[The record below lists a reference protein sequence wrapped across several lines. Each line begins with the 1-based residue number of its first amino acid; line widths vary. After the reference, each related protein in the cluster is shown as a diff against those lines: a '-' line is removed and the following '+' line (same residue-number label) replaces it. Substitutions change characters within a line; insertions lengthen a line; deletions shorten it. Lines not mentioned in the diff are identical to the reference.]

1 MNHAFLIQCHTSPL
15 LIGLLINKL
24 KASNHFFFIHVDGKT
39 KNYDEFLKYKSENV
53 FFTHKRYKV
62 NWGAEEQIY
71 LTLELLSLASQSNID
86 FEYYHLI
93 SGQDL
98 PIVSN
103 VVFDDFFDSAAKHKF
118 SFMELDVKTKIEDRF
133 MLFHC
138 NKICN
143 VRQSAFGHFW
153 EEKVVNLQRRVSRYV
168 HFRMKFRLQPFKGN
182 NWWSLNHMVVDYI
195 MNYCKQHPE
204 YIQRFLFTSCCDE
217 VFFHTIVFN
226 SPLRSSIVLDD
237 LRYVDWTAS
246 YEGESLPRILKEI
259 DYSKIIK
266 SKKLFMRKIDLSLSS
281 SLINKIYK

>member
-1 MNHAFLIQCHTSPL
+1 MNHAFLIQCHPSPQLVEL
-15 LIGLLINKL
+15 LIKRLR
-24 KASNHFFFIHVDGKT
+24 ARNHYFFIHVDGKT
-39 KNYDEFLKYKSENV
+39 KNYEDFLKLKSDKV
-53 FFTHKRYKV
+53 FFSRKRFKV

-71 LTLELLSLASQSNID
+71 LTLELLNLASQSCID

-103 VVFDDFFDSAAKHKF
+103 LAFDDFFEIAAKHNL
-118 SFMELDVKTKIEDRF
+118 SFMELDEKTKIEDRF

-138 NKICN
+138 NKFCN
-143 VRQSAFGHFW
+143 VRKSTLGHFW
-153 EEKVVNLQRRVSRYV
+153 EEKVVNWQRKLSRYI
-168 HFRMKFRLQPFKGN
+168 HFRTRFLLQPFKGN
-182 NWWSLNHMVVDYI
+182 NWWSLNHKVIAYI
-195 MNYCKQHPE
+195 IHYCKQHPE
-204 YIQRFLFTSCCDE
+204 YIRRFRFTSCCDE

-226 SPLRSSIVLDD
+226 STLRPTIVLDD

-246 YEGESLPRILKEI
+246 YKGESLPRILKEI
-259 DYSKIIK
+259 DYPKIIK